1 MVARPPHTRK
11 VTGSNPVLPNNGFK
25 MNIDFP
31 LVLNFLIALL
41 AILNPI
47 GNIPIFLEH
56 VNNETAEVQKNI
68 AKLLSA
74 TIFVIIL
81 FFYFTGQP
89 FLSLFGITIPAFR
102 IAGGILIM
110 TIGFRLLHGKPK
122 FDPDGMETNAEL
134 NPFSIATKRLSSII
148 VPVATPIFVGPGA
161 ITTVILYSERAESP
175 ATTVCM
181 VLAIAVAC
189 LVIGAALYT
198 SRWFFKILKKN
209 GMQIVSRTMGLI
221 LCAIAVQFVIE
232 GVAQLVPNLIDP
244 AYLHIMK

>member
-1 MVARPPHTRK
+1 
-11 VTGSNPVLPNNGFK
+11 
-25 MNIDFP
+25 MNIDFS
-31 LVLNFLIALL
+31 LALNFFIALL

-56 VNNETAEVQKNI
+56 VNSETAEVQKNI
-68 AKLLSA
+68 AVLLAS
-74 TIFVIIL
+74 TIFILIL

-89 FLSLFGITIPAFR
+89 FLSAFGITIPAFR

-122 FDPDGMETNAEL
+122 FDPDGMETSADAT
-134 NPFSIATKRLSSII
+134 PFSIATKRLSSII

-181 VLAIAVAC
+181 VFAIAVAC
-189 LVIGAALYT
+189 FIIGTALYM
-198 SRWFFKILKKN
+198 SRWFFKILKRN

-221 LCAIAVQFVIE
+221 LCAIAVQFVVE
-232 GVAQLVPNLIDP
+232 GIAQLVPNLIDP
-244 AYLHIMK
+244 TYLHIMK

>member
-1 MVARPPHTRK
+1 
-11 VTGSNPVLPNNGFK
+11 
-25 MNIDFP
+25 MNIDFS
-31 LVLNFLIALL
+31 LALNFFIALL

-56 VNNETAEVQKNI
+56 VNTETAEVQKNI
-68 AKLLSA
+68 AVLMASS
-74 TIFVIIL
+74 IFVIIL

-122 FDPDGMETNAEL
+122 FDPDGMETSAET

-161 ITTVILYSERAESP
+161 ITTVILYSERSKSP
-175 ATTVCM
+175 ATAACM
-181 VLAIAVAC
+181 VLAIIAAC
-189 LVIGAALYT
+189 FLIGVALYM

-232 GVAQLVPNLIDP
+232 GIAQLIPGIINPD
-244 AYLHIMK
+244 YLHILK

>member
-1 MVARPPHTRK
+1 
-11 VTGSNPVLPNNGFK
+11 
-25 MNIDFP
+25 MNVDFS
-31 LVLNFLIALL
+31 LALNFFIALL

-56 VNNETAEVQKNI
+56 VNTETAEVQKNI
-68 AKLLSA
+68 AVLLASA
-74 TIFVIIL
+74 IFVIIL

-122 FDPDGMETNAEL
+122 FDPDGIETNKNL
-134 NPFSIATKRLSSII
+134 TPFSIATKRLSSII

-161 ITTVILYSERAESP
+161 ITTVILYSERATSP
-175 ATTVCM
+175 ATVACM
-181 VLAIAVAC
+181 VLAIAAAC
-189 LVIGAALYT
+189 VLIGAALYM
-198 SRWFFKILKKN
+198 SRWFFKILKRN

-221 LCAIAVQFVIE
+221 LCAIAVQIVIE
-232 GVAQLVPNLIDP
+232 GIAQLIPNLINPD
-244 AYLHIMK
+244 YLHIMK